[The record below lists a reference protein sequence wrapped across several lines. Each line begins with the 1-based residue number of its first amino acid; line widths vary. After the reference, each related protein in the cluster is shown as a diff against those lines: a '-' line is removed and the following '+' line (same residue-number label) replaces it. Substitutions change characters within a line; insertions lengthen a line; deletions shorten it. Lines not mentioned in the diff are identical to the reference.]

1 MSRLYL
7 RFPKPEDKK
16 IVLEF
21 KEEFLKSGQ
30 KVAGFSGLDKM
41 DFEEWL
47 EKLKLD
53 LSKETCGEKRVP
65 ATHFLTFRKEDD
77 KLVGMVQV
85 RHELNEYLLN
95 FGGHIGDC
103 VRPSEQGKGYATE
116 QIGLA
121 LDFCK
126 GLGIKKVLITC
137 KKENQASARTI
148 IKNGGVLE
156 NEIENPMENN
166 VIMQRYWI
174 KTKVK
179 RFLIEIK

>member
-7 RFPKPEDKK
+7 RFPRLEDKEK
-16 IVLEF
+16 VLEF
-21 KEEFLKSGQ
+21 KEEFLASGQ
-30 KVAGFSGLDKM
+30 KIAGFSGLDKM

-47 EKLKLD
+47 EKLKVD
-53 LSKETCGEKRVP
+53 LSKETCGEGRVP
-65 ATHFLTFRKEDD
+65 ATHFLAIRHEDD
-77 KLVGMVQV
+77 KLIGMVQV
-85 RHELNEYLLN
+85 RHELNKYLLK

-121 LDFCK
+121 IDFCK
-126 GLGIKKVLITC
+126 VLGLKKVLITC
-137 KKENQASARTI
+137 RKDNVASAKTI

-156 NEIENPMENN
+156 NEVQNDAEDN
-166 VIMQRYWI
+166 VVMQRYWI

-179 RFLIEIK
+179 RFLIEVS